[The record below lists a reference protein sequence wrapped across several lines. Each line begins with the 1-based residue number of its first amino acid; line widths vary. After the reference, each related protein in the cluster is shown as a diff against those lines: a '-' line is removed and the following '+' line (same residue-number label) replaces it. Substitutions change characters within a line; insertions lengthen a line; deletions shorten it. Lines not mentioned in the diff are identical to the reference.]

1 MHVSHLQLADYRS
14 YEAAYLELEPGVST
28 FIGPNGQGKTNL
40 VEAIGY
46 VATHSS
52 HRVAHDA
59 PLVRRGAQRAVIRA
73 AVVRHGQT
81 ALIELEINPG
91 RANRARL
98 NRSPN
103 TRMRDVLGILHT
115 VLFAPED
122 LALVKGD
129 PGERRRFLDE
139 LLTARA
145 PRYAGVRSDYERV
158 LKQRNALLKSAAAQN
173 LHHRGGRDLPTLD
186 VWDEHLAQIGAELLA
201 ARLALVAELQPLAA
215 KAYGEL
221 TATQDPISLR
231 YRCSATD
238 EELDTTNRPQLVE
251 ILRAA
256 LLRARPD
263 ELRRG
268 VSLVG
273 PHRDDL
279 QLWLNDLPAKASPGR
294 TPSRCGSPASNCSAP
309 TATTPSS
316 SSTTFSRNSTLS
328 GGAASPLTSAPRN
341 KSSSPLPYPTMSPKN
356 SPGHDSGSQEG
367 AWNVN
372 GEHPAPERTDSPQT
386 AENITPP
393 TPLRGVEL
401 ARQALAKARAEAKA
415 RGAAPQGQDRKPQ
428 RSLVRS
434 RGEPQQFG
442 DAIRAWLI
450 EHGWQEQ
457 VAIGGIF
464 GRWSRIVGERLA
476 EHVRPCSYA
485 DGELVVAVDSP
496 AWATQIRAMAP
507 QLVRKLNEELGH
519 GAVRVIKVN
528 GPGGYRTSRG
538 QWRVR

>member
-158 LKQRNALLKSAAAQN
+158 LKQRIA
-173 LHHRGGRDLPTLD
+173 
-186 VWDEHLAQIGAELLA
+186 
-201 ARLALVAELQPLAA
+201 
-215 KAYGEL
+215 
-221 TATQDPISLR
+221 
-231 YRCSATD
+231 
-238 EELDTTNRPQLVE
+238 
-251 ILRAA
+251 
-256 LLRARPD
+256 
-263 ELRRG
+263 
-268 VSLVG
+268 
-273 PHRDDL
+273 
-279 QLWLNDLPAKASPGR
+279 
-294 TPSRCGSPASNCSAP
+294 
-309 TATTPSS
+309 
-316 SSTTFSRNSTLS
+316 
-328 GGAASPLTSAPRN
+328 
-341 KSSSPLPYPTMSPKN
+341 
-356 SPGHDSGSQEG
+356 
-367 AWNVN
+367 
-372 GEHPAPERTDSPQT
+372 
-386 AENITPP
+386 
-393 TPLRGVEL
+393 
-401 ARQALAKARAEAKA
+401 
-415 RGAAPQGQDRKPQ
+415 
-428 RSLVRS
+428 
-434 RGEPQQFG
+434 
-442 DAIRAWLI
+442 
-450 EHGWQEQ
+450 
-457 VAIGGIF
+457 
-464 GRWSRIVGERLA
+464 
-476 EHVRPCSYA
+476 
-485 DGELVVAVDSP
+485 
-496 AWATQIRAMAP
+496 
-507 QLVRKLNEELGH
+507 
-519 GAVRVIKVN
+519 
-528 GPGGYRTSRG
+528 
-538 QWRVR
+538 